1 VDELIQTV
9 AGKAGI
15 SGDQAKKAI
24 EGVAEFLK
32 AKFPAYAGQIDAA
45 MQGGGGNPL
54 GGLGDRIGGMFG
66 S

>member
-1 VDELIQTV
+1 MDELIQTV

-24 EGVAEFLK
+24 ESVVEFLK
-32 AKFPAYAGQIDAA
+32 GKFPQFAGQIDGV
-45 MQGGGGNPL
+45 MQGGGNPL
-54 GGLGDRIGGMFG
+54 GGLGDKIGGMFG